1 MKFEPRM
8 KKIPNKKPKVSAR
21 TAKAAPPKP
30 KSTKLTASKQTIASK
45 QTTALKPPAKSK
57 PAGRYEYDV
66 CTSFAGEDRA
76 FVEKVVSSLKHRRI
90 KCFYDFDEQ
99 AHLLGKDLF
108 THLDKVYRED
118 ARYCLMFISK
128 YYPIKQ
134 WTNHERKSI
143 QARMFAGGEEYL
155 IPIRLDDTEVP
166 GVLPTIGYIDGR
178 RHEPS
183 EIAALIQTK
192 IRGKVIPKKP
202 KRKPPVTAAGRR
214 INWTHMTTMRKLR
227 KNLEEPVAIV
237 LLNLMAARA
246 GQVVS
251 FNEILRH
258 AGITDSRQGMTALG
272 ILTKTIKREFN
283 LSPEKMSLPYERLPG
298 PDEGSQTSYRMT
310 PEVAQSW
317 LKSA

>member
-1 MKFEPRM
+1 M
-8 KKIPNKKPKVSAR
+8 KKTPIRTTRPPVQTVKATPSRPVKQKSEKVSAPKQEATLKRPTRPKPKVR
-21 TAKAAPPKP
+21 FE
-30 KSTKLTASKQTIASK
+30 
-45 QTTALKPPAKSK
+45 
-57 PAGRYEYDV
+57 YEV

-99 AHLLGKDLF
+99 AHLLGKDLYVY
-108 THLDKVYRED
+108 LDKVYRED

-128 YYPIKQ
+128 HYPIKQ

-178 RHEPS
+178 RDSPS
-183 EIAALIQTK
+183 EIAALIQKK
-192 IRGKVIPKKP
+192 IRGKVVPKKP
-202 KRKPPVTAAGRR
+202 KRKPPAIAAGRR
-214 INWTHMTTMRKLR
+214 VNWTHMTTMRKLR
-227 KNLEEPVAIV
+227 KNLDDPVALA
-237 LLNLMAARA
+237 LLNLTAARA

-251 FNEILRH
+251 FNEFLRY
-258 AGITDSRQGMTALG
+258 AGITDIRLGMTALG
-272 ILTKTIKREFN
+272 ILTKTIKREFS

-298 PDEGSQTSYRMT
+298 TDEGGQTSYRMM
-310 PEVAQSW
+310 PEVAQAW
-317 LKSA
+317 LKSARPL

>member
-1 MKFEPRM
+1 MRKTPRRPPRALAQTV
-8 KKIPNKKPKVSAR
+8 KAVPSKPAKL
-21 TAKAAPPKP
+21 KAAKTPAPKP
-30 KSTKLTASKQTIASK
+30 ATASK
-45 QTTALKPPAKSK
+45 PPAGSK
-57 PAGRYEYDV
+57 PATRREFDV

-90 KCFYDFDEQ
+90 HCFYDFDEQ

-128 YYPIKQ
+128 YYPVKQ

-143 QARMFAGGEEYL
+143 QARMFEGGEEYL

-178 RHEPS
+178 RHDPS
-183 EIAALIQTK
+183 QIAALIQTK
-192 IRGKVIPKKP
+192 IRGKVTPKKP
-202 KRKPPVTAAGRR
+202 KRKPPVIVAGRR
-214 INWTHMTTMRKLR
+214 INWTHMTAMRKLR
-227 KNLEEPVAIV
+227 KNLTDPVALA
-237 LLNLMAARA
+237 LLDLVAARA

-251 FNEILRH
+251 FDEFLRH
-258 AGITDSRQGMTALG
+258 AGIREARQGMTALG
-272 ILTKTIKREFN
+272 VLTKTIKREFS

-298 PDEGSQTSYRMT
+298 TDQSGQTSYRMT
-310 PEVAQSW
+310 PEVAQVW
-317 LKSA
+317 LKSALPA